1 MVTKVTKVTA
11 SRSGQTEQLL
21 DLMEQVAAH
30 LRSPTV
36 EDWAELELTKPQLRV
51 LLLLHGGP
59 HRMGQLA
66 AALGTSLPSAT
77 SLVDRMVGRGLVER
91 ATDPADRRVV
101 VCRLSPVGRTE
112 IERLRRSGRDRLI
125 ALVERLSPAELA
137 LAVQGLQVL
146 AGAAAR
152 REASTEPAAPRRR
165 APGDRPRR
173 GEPRRP
179 RMGGER

>member
-1 MVTKVTKVTA
+1 MT

-21 DLMEQVAAH
+21 DLMEQVAAS

-51 LLLLHGGP
+51 LLLLHHGP

-66 AALGTSLPSAT
+66 TALGTSLPSAT
-77 SLVDRMVGRGLVER
+77 SLVDRMVVRGLVER
-91 ATDPADRRVV
+91 GTDPSDRRVV
-101 VCRLSPVGRTE
+101 VCGLSPVGRTE
-112 IERLRRSGRDRLI
+112 IERLRRSGRDRLS
-125 ALVERLSPAELA
+125 ALVEGLSPAEFA

-146 AGAAAR
+146 ATAATR
-152 REASTEPAAPRRR
+152 REDSAAPAAPRRR
-165 APGDRPRR
+165 TPGDGPRR

-179 RMGGER
+179 GGDGGR